1 MPRPPGGQQG
11 NNSGRVKEAD
21 VASLPVCAT
30 EEKKRHKIKAKLYM
44 YKYLFKEITVIFILN
59 SIYKCKIH
67 LG

>member
-30 EEKKRHKIKAKLYM
+30 EEKKRHKIKA
-44 YKYLFKEITVIFILN
+44 N
-59 SIYKCKIH
+59 IYSFFH
-67 LG
+67 MT